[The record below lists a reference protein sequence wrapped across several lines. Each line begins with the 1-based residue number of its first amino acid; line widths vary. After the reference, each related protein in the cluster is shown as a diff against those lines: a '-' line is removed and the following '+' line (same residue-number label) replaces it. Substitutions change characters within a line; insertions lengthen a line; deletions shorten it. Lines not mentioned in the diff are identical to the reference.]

1 MKINYKALW
10 IEDQFEYVQSAIDG
24 INDKLEDYG
33 FKFEVDKKT
42 SLSEDDLVELGDK
55 LSRYNPYDIII
66 FDYDLGEQAKKGD
79 KIAKELRRNI
89 FTDMIFYS
97 GKAAD
102 GLRKILFESQVEG
115 VFTVNR
121 DSFVDEAWPIIE
133 DQIKRICDINNMRG
147 VILDEMSKI
156 DLTMRKL
163 YNKKYAGLLDAEK
176 ERQVK
181 NIQKKLEERRK
192 SIKDQVEEINSETL
206 PGMITDP
213 IKTDFN
219 MVRMRLNKLC
229 KDDEILGEEGK
240 LKKNQDIRN
249 QFAHNKAIYDEEN
262 GTVSL
267 HGFDKAYNFDDFKDI
282 RNELIYLLRQIEK
295 LENAPDK

>member
-1 MKINYKALW
+1 LKITVLNLKW
-10 IEDQFEYVQSAIDG
+10 I
-24 INDKLEDYG
+24 
-33 FKFEVDKKT
+33 KT
-42 SLSEDDLVELGDK
+42 SLSEDELVKLSDK
-55 LSRYNPYDIII
+55 LSQYNPYDMII
-66 FDYDLGEQAKKGD
+66 FDYDLGEQTKKGNE
-79 KIAKELRRNI
+79 IAKVLRQSI

-156 DLTMRKL
+156 DLKMREL
-163 YNKKYAGLLDAEK
+163 YNKKYAGLPDEEK
-176 ERQVK
+176 EVQVE
-181 NIQKKLEERRK
+181 NIRKKLEERQE
-192 SIKDQVEEINSETL
+192 SIKGQVKEANSETL
-206 PGMITDP
+206 PGMIMNP

-219 MVRMRLNKLC
+219 IVRMRLKKLC
-229 KDDEILGEEGK
+229 NDEQILGEKGK
-240 LKKNQDIRN
+240 LKKNQSLRN
-249 QFAHNKAIYDEEN
+249 QFAHNMAIYDEEK

-267 HGFDKAYNFDDFKDI
+267 HGFDKVYNFDDFKDI
-282 RNELIYLLRQIEK
+282 RNELIDILNQIEK
-295 LENAPDK
+295 LENI

>member
-10 IEDQFEYVQSAIDG
+10 IDDQFEYVQSAIDA
-24 INDKLEDYG
+24 IKDRLEDYG

-42 SLSEDDLVELGDK
+42 SLSEDDLRELSHK
-55 LSRYNPYDIII
+55 LSQYNPYDIII
-66 FDYDLGEQAKKGD
+66 FDYDLGEQTKKGNE
-79 KIAKELRRNI
+79 IARVLRQSI

-97 GKAAD
+97 GKASGD
-102 GLRKILFESQVEG
+102 LRKILFESQVEG
-115 VFTVNR
+115 VFTVSR
-121 DSFVDEAWPIIE
+121 PDFVDEAWPIIE

-163 YNKKYAGLLDAEK
+163 YNKKYVDMLDEEK

-181 NIQKKLEERRK
+181 NIRKKLEERQK
-192 SIKDQVEEINSETL
+192 NIKDQVKEVNSETL

-219 MVRMRLNKLC
+219 IVRMRLTKLC
-229 KDDEILGEEGK
+229 NDDEILGEKGK
-240 LKKNQDIRN
+240 LIRNQSLRN
-249 QFAHNKAIYDEEN
+249 QFAHNMAIYDEEN

-267 HGFDKAYNFDDFKDI
+267 HGFDKVYNFDDFKDI
-282 RNELIYLLRQIEK
+282 RNELIDILKRIEK
-295 LENAPDK
+295 LKHV